1 MKVSELLRQLA
12 AKGTSVTLQGVEPG
26 VDPQIL
32 RACFDSRQVQPGDL
46 FCALGG
52 YRTDGRRF
60 LSQAIERGATAFLLQ
75 GEEHYGT
82 VPHLCLPQSWSSTEM
97 AALAGMM
104 AHELLQCPS
113 ENLWVGAVTG
123 TNGKSTV
130 VHLLEH
136 AMSECGM
143 ATACAGTLG
152 LRFQEKEQGIL
163 NTTPP
168 ADVLHRWMQQVV
180 QSGGEAVVLEAS
192 SIGIEQQRISGV
204 ALNCAAWTNLSHDH
218 LDMHLTMEA
227 YAKAKAQM
235 FLDLDSSA
243 LALLPAKQELQ
254 VLCADSPAQKIVW
267 GMNTDRADLRG
278 SCVEDASGLTLS
290 ISGIFGACRIQ
301 SRLIGSHNAENLLLA
316 FGMMR
321 AAGISTAAAAH
332 ALQSCTAAPGRLQR
346 VAADF
351 HAQLFVD
358 YAHSP
363 EALEHVLQALR
374 SAFPDARLGVVF
386 GAGGDRDREK
396 RGPMGVAAGTGADW
410 CVVTSDNPRGE
421 DPEQIASAVQQGVQS
436 TDCPSILEIDR
447 RTAIRLAV
455 ARLLPG
461 DVLLLAGK
469 GHETYQEINA
479 VRHPFDDRVELAQAV
494 ACLA

>member
-12 AKGTSVTLQGVEPG
+12 SNGASVTLQGAEQG
-26 VDPQIL
+26 VDPQLL

-60 LSQAIERGATAFLLQ
+60 LSEAFERGAAAFLLQ
-75 GEEHYGT
+75 GESQYGT
-82 VPHLCLPQSWSSTEM
+82 VAHLTLPKSWSTTEV
-97 AALAGMM
+97 AALAGVM
-104 AHELLQCPS
+104 AHELLGRPTDD
-113 ENLWVGAVTG
+113 LWVGAVTG

-136 AMSECGM
+136 AMSACGI
-143 ATACAGTLG
+143 ATACGGTLG
-152 LRFQEKEQGIL
+152 LRFQQKEQSIL

-168 ADVLHRWMQQVV
+168 ADVLHNWMQQVLHG
-180 QSGGEAVVLEAS
+180 GGEAVVLEAS
-192 SIGIEQQRISGV
+192 SIGLEQERMSGV
-204 ALNCAAWTNLSHDH
+204 SLNCAAWTNLSHDH
-218 LDMHLTMEA
+218 LDIHHSMEA
-227 YAKAKAQM
+227 YAKAKAEM
-235 FLDLDSSA
+235 FLRLDASA
-243 LALLPAKQELQ
+243 MALLPSNLELQ
-254 VLCADSPAQKIVW
+254 ALCADSPAQKLVW
-267 GMNTDRADLRG
+267 GLHAEAADLRG
-278 SCVEDASGLTLS
+278 TCTADASGLVLS
-290 ISGIFGACRIQ
+290 IFGVLGEGVIQ
-301 SRLIGSHNAENLLLA
+301 SSLIGTHNAENLLVA

-321 AAGISTAAAAH
+321 AAGIATDAACA

-346 VAADF
+346 VVPDF

-363 EALEHVLQALR
+363 EALKHVLQALR
-374 SAFPDARLGVVF
+374 SAFPDARLGVVL

-396 RGPMGVAAGTGADW
+396 RGPMGIAAGSTADW
-410 CVVTSDNPRGE
+410 CVVTSDNPRCE
-421 DPEQIASAVQQGVQS
+421 DPQQIAGAVHQGVQS
-436 TDCPSILEIDR
+436 TDCPSILETDR
-447 RTAIRLAV
+447 RAAIRLAV

-469 GHETYQEINA
+469 GHETYQEINQ

-494 ACLA
+494 ACLT